1 MIATW
6 INVVGSGGEREKW
19 TDSECVM
26 ELTSFTEVLAVGC
39 EERRIISDGT
49 EDSRRRYYLLK

>member
-1 MIATW
+1 
-6 INVVGSGGEREKW
+6 
-19 TDSECVM
+19 M

-49 EDSRRRYYLLK
+49 EDSRRWYHLLKEISLKKYLVGGSINQDFCFVPVV